1 MITSGAG
8 FYRQLYDV
16 ETFRKGKWE
25 IMRSHQ
31 KHKRIRKNKLTSLK
45 HQKGFTL
52 IEVLF
57 AVAVL
62 AFGILA
68 VSSLQGSA
76 MNGNLIS
83 IHRTE
88 AVTWAQTQMETLLAL
103 TYNQLLA
110 GVTPQVIQ
118 GNYTINRAVANGPV
132 PNTLQITVTVTYQER
147 GIARRAAELIC
158 VKSSV

>member
-1 MITSGAG
+1 
-8 FYRQLYDV
+8 
-16 ETFRKGKWE
+16 
-25 IMRSHQ
+25 MRSHQ

-103 TYNQLLA
+103 PFNNVVSGGPTVQGSYSITWS
-110 GVTPQVIQ
+110 VTDNNPV
-118 GNYTINRAVANGPV
+118 NGCK
-132 PNTLQITVTVTYQER
+132 LITVTVNYQER
-147 GIARRAAELIC
+147 GIARRAAQLTC